1 VLDYIK
7 TNPRIVSFFKYVFAV
22 DEVFFQTILSNSPLR
37 NTLVDHNLRY
47 IVLDPGKRPINYT
60 MANAKELTETDAL
73 FGRKFERAVSTEVLD
88 YLDTIN
94 DAPAK

>member
-1 VLDYIK
+1 
-7 TNPRIVSFFKYVFAV
+7 
-22 DEVFFQTILSNSPLR
+22 
-37 NTLVDHNLRY
+37 
-47 IVLDPGKRPINYT
+47 VLDPGKRPINYT